1 MTREVRVEA
10 RFKVGD
16 AVQRI
21 NAADMIGVV
30 MSVRLQPQI
39 GAYFYDVAIGA
50 KVISVPEE
58 NLRAFRAASTPW
70 DEITSGAVAGARSF
84 RMSLTH
90 SRVTR
95 PPSRIAKSFSSAR
108 TQFYPHQFKPL
119 LKLLHSPQRRILIG
133 DDVGLGKTIE
143 AGYILTELE
152 AGRRMDH
159 VMIVVPARLRLKWQ
173 SELEK
178 RFGQRFEL
186 VTGGD
191 IRRNL
196 GEGRSPPSFRWIA
209 SYEGLRSQLE
219 NLKNSSLTIDCLVFD
234 EAHRLRTPSSQQH
247 KVGAILCERSDAV
260 VMLSATPI
268 QTSLGDLFNLAKLLL
283 PAEFGDRATF
293 DDQMADNRVLL
304 SALDAMRTALGGAD
318 ERQSARRHLD
328 AFLESRSG
336 RAFATSPVVARA
348 CALLDSGAIDR
359 QELTE
364 LQSALGALSPLS
376 HFFTRTRKVDAIPR
390 TPVREAQWLSIEL
403 EGVEKQIYDTVVA
416 CCRAK
421 ARGSDWAAE
430 QSMTMVY
437 RAVAS
442 CIPAA
447 MRQFKDELHRLMAP
461 ALEEPLDEES
471 PANSSGELAEDLRAA
486 VRRAVMLFEQLGA
499 VDSKF
504 ETLCRGIEGLWASD
518 KERDAKRRK
527 VIVFSYFRGTVE
539 YLADALT
546 RRGIKC
552 RRVHGG
558 IATADREGI
567 VDSFLTDPSV
577 DVLVTSDV
585 SAEGV
590 DLQVASVIFNY
601 DLPWNPMVVEQR
613 IGRID
618 RIGQEAKVLTI
629 ANLVVKD
636 SIEERILKRLFERV
650 HIFETAI
657 GELDGIL
664 GGSESVEALTKRA
677 LLGTLEPD
685 EIEDQIR
692 RAEEAYANQRSA
704 AAALDARAGELLA
717 VDQALLDEIRAAT
730 GEHQIPTESQ
740 LLEFV
745 NSALAADGS
754 GVVIPAEALSSWA
767 RVELRKALAVRGFDA
782 MPGDADRATQFMRW
796 AQQDSV
802 AVTFSREVAYRFP
815 NVELIHATHPLARW
829 ASKGL
834 PAESHAFCVAL
845 ERSSVLG
852 AGAHLFALSFLES
865 PGGRS
870 ALRVAGVASRID
882 DGQVIVNDS
891 RALARLVGELLRDAV
906 DEKPPWGSGEA
917 PEHVRAALGHSRA
930 ALDGLVHEQNVRE
943 REMHDLRETARA
955 ERSIAGYRVALERAE
970 ALMRRYRGEGA
981 QPFVVRMQEA
991 KVDRARE
998 RMESFERAPGTIA
1011 WADPERYDVAVG
1023 LLLVRN

>member
-1 MTREVRVEA
+1 MEA

-30 MSVRLQPQI
+30 VSARLQPQI

-50 KVISVPEE
+50 KIISVPEE
-58 NLRAFRAASTPW
+58 NLRAFRAAATPW
-70 DEITSGAVAGARSF
+70 DEIATGAVAGARAF

-159 VMIVVPARLRLKWQ
+159 VMIVVPARLRVKWQ

-178 RFGQRFEL
+178 RFGQRFEI
-186 VTGGD
+186 VTGST
-191 IRRNL
+191 IRRSL
-196 GEGRSPPSFRWIA
+196 GDGRSPASFRWIA

-247 KVGAILCERSDAV
+247 RVGALLCERSDAV
-260 VMLSATPI
+260 IMLSATPI
-268 QTSLGDLFNLAKLLL
+268 QTSLGDLFHLARLLL
-283 PAEFGDRATF
+283 PAEFGDRTTF

-304 SALDAMRTALGGAD
+304 MALDAMRTALGSEG
-318 ERQSARRHLD
+318 ERQEARSHLD
-328 AFLESRSG
+328 TFLESRSG
-336 RAFATSPVVARA
+336 RAFAASPVVARA
-348 CALLDSGAIDR
+348 RALLESGSIDR

-376 HFFTRTRKVDAIPR
+376 HFFTRTRKVDAIPD
-390 TPVREAQWLSIEL
+390 TPVREPQWLSIEL
-403 EGVEKQIYDTVVA
+403 QGVEKQIYDTVVA

-421 ARGSDWAAE
+421 AQSSDWAAE

-447 MRQFKDELHRLMAP
+447 MRQFKGELHRLMAP
-461 ALEEPLDEES
+461 ELEEPDDEATS
-471 PANSSGELAEDLRAA
+471 FPSRAADLAQDLREAI
-486 VRRAVMLFEQLGA
+486 RRAVTLFEQLGA
-499 VDSKF
+499 VDSKL
-504 ETLCRGIEGLWASD
+504 ETLTREMTRLWSHD
-518 KERDAKRRK
+518 QERDAKRRK
-527 VIVFSYFRGTVE
+527 IIVFSYFRGTVE

-546 RRGIKC
+546 RRGITC

-558 IATADREGI
+558 IPNADREGI

-636 SIEERILKRLFERV
+636 SIEERILQRLFHRV

-664 GGSESVEALTKRA
+664 GGSESVEELTKRA
-677 LLGTLEPD
+677 LLGTLEPQ
-685 EIEDQIR
+685 EIEEQLR
-692 RAEEAYANQRSA
+692 RAEEAFANQRSA

-730 GEHQIPTESQ
+730 GEHQIPTERQ

-754 GVVIPAEALSSWA
+754 GVVIPNEALTRVV
-767 RVELRKALAVRGFDA
+767 RVELRKALAVRGFEGMA
-782 MPGDADRATQFMRW
+782 GDADRETQFMRW
-796 AQQDSV
+796 ALQDSV
-802 AVTFSREVAYRFP
+802 ALTFSREVAYRFP

-829 ASKGL
+829 ASRGL
-834 PAESHAFCVAL
+834 SAENHAFCVGL
-845 ERSSVLG
+845 ERSAVLG
-852 AGAHLFALSFLES
+852 AGSYVFALSFLES

-870 ALRVAGVASRID
+870 ALRVAGVASPL
-882 DGQVIVNDS
+882 DGGNPVVTDARS
-891 RALARLVGELLRDAV
+891 LAKLVGELLDGAV
-906 DEKPPWGSGEA
+906 DEKLPWTGGEA
-917 PEHVRAALGHSRA
+917 SEDVHAALANARA

-970 ALMRRYRGEGA
+970 TLLRRYRSEGA
-981 QPFVVRMQEA
+981 LPFVVRMQEA
-991 KVDRARE
+991 KVERARE
-998 RMESFERAPGTIA
+998 RMVSFEKQPGTIP
-1011 WADPERYDVAVG
+1011 WAEPDRYDVAVG
-1023 LLLVRN
+1023 VLVVRS